1 MLIAAGFALYV
12 RERGR
17 SDEIGDVVGMGLW
30 CCPCPHVGE
39 AGNVAVL
46 TKDQWNVL
54 VDLVQSGV
62 LAKA

>member
-1 MLIAAGFALYV
+1 VNRMKNRKVLLCPAGCGACPEVEFAEEQV
-12 RERGR
+12 R
-17 SDEIGDVVGMGLW
+17 
-30 CCPCPHVGE
+30 VGE

-62 LAKA
+62 LTKA